1 MGRLRR
7 KEVPNQRENI
17 VRKNQMETGI
27 PSNASVTPPR
37 VMRIS
42 NKSRVENLL
51 ILHPDRFSNVN
62 TRYEIDKKTVNNF
75 VKIPNSVFQYNSA
88 KNNTNPNW
96 MTYLAILS
104 FR

>member
-1 MGRLRR
+1 MVRLRR

-17 VRKNQMETGI
+17 VRKNQMETGK
-27 PSNASVTPPR
+27 PNNVSVTPPM

-62 TRYEIDKKTVNNF
+62 TRYDISKKIVNSF
-75 VKIPNSVFQYNSA
+75 VIIPNSVFQYNSA
-88 KNNTNPNW
+88 KNNTSPNW